1 MDDTTAGPTDR
12 LERWET
18 GAEWPLAIAALL
30 FLAAY
35 AWPVLDPGL
44 PNDWHRACDVVNV
57 AVWIGFGVDYVVRL
71 SLAPYR
77 WEYFWHHLLDLLV
90 IGLPILRPL
99 RLLRLV
105 VLLEVLNRRAADSL
119 RGKIAVYVPGA
130 TLLLVVCASLAVLDA
145 ERGHPGAS
153 INDFGNALWWAVSTI
168 STVGYGD
175 RIPVTVTGRFVAT
188 GLMVGG
194 IALLSVVT
202 ASIASWLLDR
212 VREVEESAQAVTRA
226 DIEALT
232 TELRELKTMLAA
244 SPQGGQS

>member
-1 MDDTTAGPTDR
+1 MDDTSTDRTDR
-12 LERWET
+12 LKLWET
-18 GAEWPLAIAALL
+18 RAEWPLAIAALL

-44 PNDWHRACDVVNV
+44 PHGWHRTCDVINV
-57 AVWIGFGVDYVVRL
+57 AVWIVFGVDYVVRL
-71 SLAPYR
+71 SLAPRR
-77 WEYFWHHLLDLLV
+77 WEYFWHHLLDLAV
-90 IGLPILRPL
+90 IALPILRPL

-105 VLLEVLNRRAADSL
+105 VLLKVLNRRAADSL

-188 GLMVGG
+188 GLMIGG

-202 ASIASWLLDR
+202 ASIASWLLER
-212 VREVEESAQAVTRA
+212 VREVEESARAATRA
-226 DIEALT
+226 DIEVLT
-232 TELRELKTMLAA
+232 AELRELKAMLAG
-244 SPQGGQS
+244 SPQVDR

>member
-18 GAEWPLAIAALL
+18 RAEWPLAIAALL

-44 PNDWHRACDVVNV
+44 PPGWHRTCDVVNV
-57 AVWIGFGVDYVVRL
+57 AIWIVFGIDYVVRL
-71 SLAPYR
+71 GLAPHR
-77 WEYFWHHLLDLLV
+77 WEYFWHHLLDLAV

-105 VLLEVLNRRAADSL
+105 VLLKVLNRRAADSL

-130 TLLLVVCASLAVLDA
+130 TLLLVLCASLAVLDS

-153 INDFGNALWWAVSTI
+153 INDFGDALWWAVSTI

-188 GLMVGG
+188 GLMIGG

-232 TELRELKTMLAA
+232 AELRELKAMLAG
-244 SPQGGQS
+244 SPQVER